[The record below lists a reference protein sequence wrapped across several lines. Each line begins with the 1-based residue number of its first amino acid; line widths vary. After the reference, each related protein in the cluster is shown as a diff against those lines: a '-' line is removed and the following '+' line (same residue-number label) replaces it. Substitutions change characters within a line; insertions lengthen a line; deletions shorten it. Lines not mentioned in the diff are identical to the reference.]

1 MKTYKVTFTDTIK
14 ASTEDDAYGEL
25 LDYLSECVRFGDVT
39 AFDFAEE
46 SELLST
52 LKEIAVMAASKN
64 DCRSDIIFIANEA
77 IAKAEGAEL

>member
-1 MKTYKVTFTDTIK
+1 MKIEK
-14 ASTEDDAYGEL
+14 AIEMLQQEQKSGTKSIVFAYWKAEL
-25 LDYLSECVRFGDVT
+25 FGKA
-39 AFDFAEE
+39 AFDFTEE

-52 LKEIAVMAASKN
+52 LKEIAVLAASKN

>member
-14 ASTEDDAYGEL
+14 ANTEEDAYGEL

-52 LKEIAVMAASKN
+52 LKEIAVLAASKN